1 MNKLK
6 IFREPEDLV
15 FELSPFKTEGRTIG
29 LSHGVFD
36 LVHPGHIQ
44 HFLAAKKHV
53 DILVV
58 SITADK
64 FVNKGPG
71 RPIFNEEIRLSTLAA
86 LTCVDYVTI
95 SRAKTAEKLIST
107 LQPSVYFKGADYR
120 NADDDPTGMINAEKQ
135 VVESFGGEIR
145 FTDEFTSS
153 SSRLI
158 NILLNPLDNE
168 IKKWV
173 DQFKLKYH
181 VEFIEEA
188 LDKVSQLNVSLV
200 GEAIIDQ
207 YTMVEALG
215 KTGKDPILA
224 FHLLDTEYYPGGIF
238 AIANNCSSWVNSIE
252 VHSIV
257 GSDGLP
263 SEIEEKLNPKIKKS
277 LHEYEGPTI
286 RKHRYIE
293 VTSRS
298 KVFESYIFDPEK
310 LSSNQS
316 QAFENALLKIGE
328 SDLVLVADYGHG
340 LMSPSVIDIVVNESQ
355 HLAVNVQ
362 TNAGNRGF
370 NTLSKY
376 PKLNFFTANSRELE
390 LEFRSKHLDFTEV
403 VPKLMRDLDAQNS
416 VLTLGGQGIYV
427 FQDELHAKVPAL
439 ATKIVDKVGAGD
451 SVFAISSLLAFT
463 KCPPTIT
470 GLVSNIVAAHEIA
483 NLGHQTPLTLGDIK
497 KQIRSLLG

>member
-1 MNKLK
+1 MTKLK
-6 IFREPEDLV
+6 IFREPGDLAID
-15 FELSPFKTEGRTIG
+15 LLPFKSEGRTIG

-44 HFLAAKKHV
+44 HFLAAKKQV

-86 LTCVDYVTI
+86 LECIDYVTI
-95 SRAKTAEKLIST
+95 SRDKTAQNLIST
-107 LQPSVYFKGADYR
+107 LQPSIYFKGADYR
-120 NADDDPTGMINAEKQ
+120 NAEDDPTGMINAEKQ
-135 VVESFGGEIR
+135 VVEHFGGEIR

-168 IKKWV
+168 IKKWIN
-173 DQFKLKYH
+173 QFKHQYDIKL
-181 VEFIEEA
+181 IEEA
-188 LDKVSQLNVSLV
+188 LDRVSRLNISLV
-200 GEAIIDQ
+200 GEAIVDQ
-207 YTMVEALG
+207 YTMVDALG

-224 FHLLDTEYYPGGIF
+224 FNLLNTECYPGGIF
-238 AIANNCSSWVNSIE
+238 AIANNCSSWVNSVE

-263 SEIEEKLNPKIKKS
+263 SEIKEKLNPNIKIS
-277 LHEYEGPTI
+277 LSEYEGPTI

-293 VTSRS
+293 VTSQS
-298 KVFESYIFDPEK
+298 KVFESYIFNPEK
-310 LSSNQS
+310 LGSNQS
-316 QAFENALLKIGE
+316 QTFKNSLQKINS

-340 LMSPSVIDIVVNESQ
+340 LMSPSVIKIVVNESR

-376 PKLNFFTANSRELE
+376 PRLNFFTANSRELE

-416 VLTLGGQGIYV
+416 VLTLGGDGIHV
-427 FQDELHAKVPAL
+427 FSEEFHVKVPAL

-463 KCPPTIT
+463 ECPPTII

-483 NLGHQTPLTLGDIK
+483 YLGHHAPLTLGDIK
-497 KQIRSLLG
+497 KHIRSLLG

>member
-1 MNKLK
+1 MK
-6 IFREPEDLV
+6 IFYEPQKLANI
-15 FELSPFKTEGRTIG
+15 LLTFKSQGQTIG

-44 HFLAAKKHV
+44 HFLAAKKQV

-58 SITADK
+58 SVTADQ

-71 RPIFNEEIRLSTLAA
+71 RPIFDEEIRLSTLAA
-86 LTCVDYVTI
+86 LECVDYVTI
-95 SRAKTAEKLIST
+95 SRDKTAQNLLSI
-107 LQPSVYFKGADYR
+107 LQPSIYFKGSDYR
-120 NADDDPTGMINAEKQ
+120 NVEDDPTGMIIAEQQ
-135 VVESFGGEIR
+135 VIESFGGETR

-158 NILLNPLDNE
+158 NILLNPLDKVTKTW
-168 IKKWV
+168 I
-173 DQFKLKYH
+173 DRFKSKYKIQ
-181 VEFIEEA
+181 EIEEA
-188 LDKVSQLNVSLV
+188 LDRISKLDISLV
-200 GEAIIDQ
+200 GEIIIDQ

-224 FHLLDTEYYPGGIF
+224 FKLLDTEFYSGGIL
-238 AIANNCSSWVNSIE
+238 AIANNCASWVNSIE

-257 GSDGLP
+257 GSEGLP
-263 SEIEEKLNPKIKKS
+263 SEITQKLNPKIKLNFSK
-277 LHEYEGPTI
+277 YDGPTI

-293 VTSRS
+293 VVSQS
-298 KVFESYIFDPEK
+298 KVFESYIYEPET
-310 LSSNQS
+310 LSSNQPREFWDS
-316 QAFENALLKIGE
+316 LQRLKL

-340 LMSPSVIDIVVNESQ
+340 LMSSSVIEIVVNESRY
-355 HLAVNVQ
+355 LAVNVQ

-376 PKLNFFTANSRELE
+376 PNLNFFAANSRELE
-390 LEFRSKHLDFTEV
+390 LEFRSKHLNFTDV
-403 VPKLMRDLDAQNS
+403 VPKLMGDLDAQSS
-416 VLTLGGQGIYV
+416 VLTLGAEGIYV
-427 FQDELHAKVPAL
+427 FSEGLHVKVPAL

-463 KCPPTIT
+463 HCPPPIM

-483 NLGHQTPLTLGDIK
+483 SLGHQVPLTLGDIK